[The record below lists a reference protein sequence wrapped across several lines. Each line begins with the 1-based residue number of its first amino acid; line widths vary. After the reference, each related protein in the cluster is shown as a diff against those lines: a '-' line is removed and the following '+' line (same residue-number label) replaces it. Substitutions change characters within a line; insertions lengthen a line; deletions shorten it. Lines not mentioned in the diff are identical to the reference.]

1 MGRPDIGIE
10 AQYIYIYIYIFFFLG
25 MALYVGLWQYMLI
38 TEIKVLCVAFLIGYS
53 LRDGAKT

>member
-1 MGRPDIGIE
+1 
-10 AQYIYIYIYIFFFLG
+10 

-53 LRDGAKT
+53 LRDGAKTFLIGYSLRDGAKT

>member
-1 MGRPDIGIE
+1 M
-10 AQYIYIYIYIFFFLG
+10 ALNIYIYIFFFLG